1 MINLK
6 SKISRALLDYF
17 LLNKNEKRYVN
28 ELARLLKLDPGNT
41 FKKLKEFEAEGILL
55 SEFKGKQNYYSL
67 NLKYPLLKEYEKL
80 YESKFGLVKALE
92 ERLGKLKGLE
102 EAFIFGSFARGNFSD
117 DSDIDLLLIGSHN
130 FREIAKI
137 INELEKRFSREINTV
152 DFEKKE
158 FLKRQNL
165 GDDFLKNILS
175 NKLIKIK

>member
-17 LLNKNEKRYVN
+17 LLNKKESRYVN

-41 FKKLKEFEAEGILL
+41 FKKLREFEVEGILL

-92 ERLGKLKGLE
+92 EKLGKLHGLE
-102 EAFIFGSFARGNFSD
+102 EAFIFGSFAKGNFSD
-117 DSDIDLLLIGSHN
+117 DSDIDLLVIGKHD
-130 FREIAKI
+130 FKELAKI
-137 INELEKRFSREINTV
+137 ISNLELRFSREINVV
-152 DFEKKE
+152 DFEKVE
-158 FLKRQNL
+158 FLKRKKS
-165 GDDFLKNILS
+165 GDNFIKNIIS
-175 NKLIKIK
+175 GKTIKIK